1 MLRKLWLSVVV
12 IVPLLAA
19 CAGQPAAPETEPSI
33 PTPEDPDATG
43 LSPGSEEPPLDS
55 YAPAKG
61 DEAMQRGEVF
71 IDTQEIL
78 ILESFPLQFQLQVT
92 GSLPTPCHEL
102 RAVVEEPDDQN
113 QIRVDMYSLVD
124 PDTVCAQVLEPF
136 DVSLSL
142 GSYPSGTYS
151 VFVNGEKI
159 GEITA

>member
-1 MLRKLWLSVVV
+1 
-12 IVPLLAA
+12 
-19 CAGQPAAPETEPSI
+19 
-33 PTPEDPDATG
+33 
-43 LSPGSEEPPLDS
+43 
-55 YAPAKG
+55 
-61 DEAMQRGEVF
+61 MQRGEVF